1 MKEGRRRADDSFRKT
16 INKSAQQPPL
26 LSSEQNVSKKVR
38 TTYAFPSDAAPV
50 HRLQKEMFHLTEES
64 IPSYSIFYLFIYFF
78 YQHRQSGCLQPSRTP
93 SASNVFSLRQKVH
106 DPFESENDSI
116 KH

>member
-64 IPSYSIFYLFIYFF
+64 IPSYSIS

-93 SASNVFSLRQKVH
+93 SASNVSSLRQKVH